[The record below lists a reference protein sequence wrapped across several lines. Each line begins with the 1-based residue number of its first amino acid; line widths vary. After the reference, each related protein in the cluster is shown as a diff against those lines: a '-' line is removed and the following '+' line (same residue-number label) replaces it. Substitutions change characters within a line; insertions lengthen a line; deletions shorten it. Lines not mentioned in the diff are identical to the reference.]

1 MEDNC
6 SELKAFIA
14 RIPSVKGNIASG
26 QNAEGL
32 WWVKFRVDIDN
43 PLAWNVVQ
51 ELGNIVNYL
60 SVEERL
66 PTKFFPVSP
75 PSYLNGGPKD
85 FLSWVIETDVQ
96 GFSSKDLCAWLEA
109 RMPRPVDDLA
119 QWDLE

>member
-1 MEDNC
+1 MEDDC
-6 SELKAFIA
+6 SELKAFMA
-14 RIPSVKGNIASG
+14 RMPAIKSHIASG

-32 WWVKFRVDIDN
+32 FWIKFQVDLEN

-85 FLSWVIETDVQ
+85 FLSWVIESYDK
-96 GFSSKDLCAWLEA
+96 GFSSKHLLEWLEA
-109 RMPRPVDDLA
+109 RMPSPVDDLSK
-119 QWDLE
+119 WDQE